1 VWTVEFLRAAAE
13 ERKSLPLDIRAKLRR
28 FIEAALRQTQ
38 CGSQKSEGGQMSTT
52 VLASDIHAEDM
63 LDPAYRAAYEALEP
77 EFALIETM
85 MAARARAKLTQAAIA
100 ERMGTTESAV
110 SRLESGRTRPSTR
123 TLERYAAA
131 TGHRLKITM
140 EPL

>member
-13 ERKSLPLDIRAKLRR
+13 ERKSLPLDI
-28 FIEAALRQTQ
+28 
-38 CGSQKSEGGQMSTT
+38 
-52 VLASDIHAEDM
+52 
-63 LDPAYRAAYEALEP
+63 
-77 EFALIETM
+77 
-85 MAARARAKLTQAAIA
+85 RAKLTQAAIA